1 MQNAGGIYGL
11 VALSPSV
18 GCYEGG
24 RFASHVPIRVVQPA
38 AVAVDNHN
46 AGVKLEHGT
55 CTKRKRQ
62 ATLPLIMYVVRSTTG
77 IMAWG
82 HACDCMLARGLVQ
95 GHRGRGMGTR
105 EPGFLM
111 IIPMLSPIL

>member
-62 ATLPLIMYVVRSTTG
+62 ATLPSL
-77 IMAWG
+77 
-82 HACDCMLARGLVQ
+82 CMSYEVQQGSWHGTMRVTVCWREVLYKDTAGGEWVQENLV
-95 GHRGRGMGTR
+95 
-105 EPGFLM
+105 F
-111 IIPMLSPIL
+111 